1 MSAFVVDAS
10 VAVKWFFP
18 EAHEADALRLVRGR
32 HDLLVPDVFF
42 SEFGNT
48 LWKRLKRR
56 ETTPAVATR
65 AIDELG
71 RLFFQVHP
79 SQALVPLALD
89 LATRFDRS
97 VYDSMYLA
105 VAVLR
110 HCPVVT
116 ADRRLHDALAEGPLR
131 SHILWVADVP

>member
-1 MSAFVVDAS
+1 MSAFVIDAS
-10 VAVKWFFP
+10 VAVKWFLP
-18 EAHEADALRLVRGR
+18 EVHDADALRLLHGA
-32 HDLLVPDVFF
+32 HELLVPDIFF
-42 SEFGNT
+42 AEFGNV
-48 LWKRLKRR
+48 LWKRLRR
-56 ETTPAVATR
+56 HEVTPSVAAGAVE
-65 AIDELG
+65 ELG

-110 HCPVVT
+110 HRPIVT
-116 ADRRLHDALAEGPLR
+116 ADRRLHAALAGGPLR
-131 SHILWVADVP
+131 SHVLWVADVP

>member
-1 MSAFVVDAS
+1 VSEFVVDAS
-10 VAVKWFFP
+10 VAVKWFFS
-18 EAHEADALRLVRGR
+18 EVHEAAALRLVEGR

-42 SEFGNT
+42 AEFGNA
-48 LWKRLKRR
+48 LWKRVTRS
-56 ETTPAVATR
+56 EITAAVA
-65 AIDELG
+65 AGALEGLG

-79 SQALVPLALD
+79 AQALVPLALD

-116 ADRRLHDALAEGPLR
+116 ADRRFHDVLAAGPLR
-131 SHILWVADVP
+131 SHVLWVADLA